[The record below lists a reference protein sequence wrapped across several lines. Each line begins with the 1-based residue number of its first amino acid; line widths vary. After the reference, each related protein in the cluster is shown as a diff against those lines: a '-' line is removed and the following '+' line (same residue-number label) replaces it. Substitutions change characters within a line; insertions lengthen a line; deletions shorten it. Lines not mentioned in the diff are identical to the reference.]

1 MFITFEGGEGCGKT
15 TQLTLL
21 GDWLEKRCHRVV
33 RTREPGGTALGRS
46 LRGLLL
52 DARSEITPTAE
63 LLLYATDRAE
73 HLARVV
79 RPALASGAA
88 VLCDRF
94 SDSTVAYQGYGRGLD
109 LGLIERLNAIATGG
123 LLPDLTF
130 WLKLDPQAGLVRRLA
145 SNGNTPDRIEA
156 ETLAFHQRVHMGFAA
171 LANRYPGRIRPV
183 DAGLSVEATAEQIR
197 SAVDVFLNENQSKL
211 EK

>member
-33 RTREPGGTALGRS
+33 RTREPGGTALGCS

-52 DARSEITPTAE
+52 DAQSAITPTAE
-63 LLLYATDRAE
+63 LLLYAADRAE

-79 RPALASGAA
+79 RPALAAGAV

-94 SDSTVAYQGYGRGLD
+94 YDSTVAYQGYGRSLD
-109 LGLIERLNAIATGG
+109 LGLIEQLNAIAAGG
-123 LLPDLTF
+123 LRPDLTF
-130 WLKLDPQAGLVRRLA
+130 WLKLDPQVGLARRLA
-145 SNGNTPDRIEA
+145 GNGNTPDRIEA
-156 ETLAFHQRVHMGFAA
+156 EALAFHQRVHAGFGA
-171 LANRYPGRIRPV
+171 LASRYPERIRSV
-183 DAGLSVEATAEQIR
+183 DAAQSVEATAEQIR
-197 SAVDVFLNENQSKL
+197 SAVDAFLNENQSKL